1 MQNKGFVRAIAYA
14 MALVCIFYLS
24 FNFVTSHYNKKAV
37 EVSGGD
43 KVAEMHYLDSMA
55 TEKVWLGYT
64 LKECRE
70 NELNLGLD
78 LKGGMNVILEVSVP
92 DIVRTLSGNSKD
104 EQFNNAMQIALD
116 KQVESQK
123 DFIDLFKE
131 AYEGI
136 DPNARLSVIFSTFDL
151 KDKVSLKST
160 NDEVINVLREEVNAT
175 VDNSFNVLRTRI
187 DRFGVVQPNIQ
198 RLETN
203 GRILIELPGVKEPER
218 VRKLLQGSASLE
230 FWETYNLTEIYPQ
243 LEAANAAVRDYLA
256 ATDTTKAVVEEAV
269 EVSNETAAV
278 EGDSLMA
285 KLANTST
292 AAQDSVKLMA
302 EFAKENP
309 LFSIL
314 QLSQYN
320 GQLSPTPAIG
330 IASIRDTATVQKYLN
345 LRQVKEVLPRDLAF
359 RWTVKPV
366 DKKGLYYELVAIK
379 VTSRDGK
386 APLGGNVIT
395 DAKDELSQFT
405 AACTVSMT
413 MNPEGAKTWAR
424 LTKENVGRSIAI
436 VLDNMVYS
444 FPNVNCEI
452 TGGRSEISGNFTPE
466 EAKDLANVLKSGK
479 MPAPSRII
487 QEDVVGPSLGHE
499 AVTQG
504 MWSFVIAFIV
514 VMIYMIVMYGGIPGL
529 IVDAALLINVFF
541 LVGILA
547 SFKAVLTLPGIAGI
561 VLTMGMAV
569 DANVLIYE
577 RIKEELRAGK
587 QHKTAV
593 NEGYKNALS
602 AIVDSNVTTILT
614 GIILFMFGT
623 GPIKG
628 FATTLIIGII
638 TSFFTAV
645 FITRLIWSS
654 MAESGKASKY
664 SFVTKVS
671 DGLLENVK
679 VDWIGIRKI
688 GYIVVS
694 AIVLIGV
701 ISLCFRGLNT
711 GIDFTGGRNY
721 VVRFEQK
728 VNTDNVESLLSP
740 NLGDASIS
748 VITIGE
754 ENQVRISTN
763 YKIASND
770 KSVDD
775 EIEDILFESL
785 KPLIANDAVDKEMF
799 LKGYVVTD
807 GVPSLST
814 EANVSN
820 LGVQSSQKVGP
831 AIADD
836 IKRDAVLAVLFSL
849 IGIFLYILIRFR
861 NVSYSLG
868 AVVALAHDTLIIMGM
883 YSLFYSIMP
892 FSMEVDQSFIAAI
905 LTIIGYSINDTVVVF
920 DRVRELRTLYPTRDA
935 KSTINDAINATLM
948 RTFST
953 SFSTFVVLLVI
964 FLLGGETI
972 RGFVFALMIG
982 VIAGTV
988 STLFIAVP
996 ISFDAAKKKQI
1007 KAAEAK

>member
-160 NDEVINVLREEVNAT
+160 NEEVINVLREEVNAT

-269 EVSNETAAV
+269 EVKDEIAV

-292 AAQDSVKLMA
+292 AAQDSVKFMA

-330 IASIRDTATVQKYLN
+330 IASIRDTATIQKYLN

-799 LKGYVVTD
+799 LKGYIVTD

-920 DRVRELRTLYPTRDA
+920 DRVRELRTLYPTRDS

-996 ISFDAAKKKQI
+996 ISFDAAKKKQV
-1007 KAAEAK
+1007 KAAEA

>member
-14 MALVCIFYLS
+14 MALVCLFYLS
-24 FNFVTSHYNKKAV
+24 FNFVTSYYNGKAA
-37 EVSGGD
+37 EIGAEN
-43 KVAEMHYLDSMA
+43 KVAGEHYLDSMA

-70 NELNLGLD
+70 KELNLGLD

-104 EQFNNAMQIALD
+104 EQFNKAMANAIERQ
-116 KQVESQK
+116 QNSQK
-123 DFIDLFKE
+123 DFIDLFQE
-131 AYEGI
+131 EYEKI
-136 DPNARLSVIFSTFDL
+136 DKGARLSVIFSTFDL
-151 KDKVSLKST
+151 KDKVSLNSS
-160 NDEVINVLREEVNAT
+160 NSEVISVLKDEVNAT

-243 LEAANAAVRDYLA
+243 LEAANAAIREYLA
-256 ATDTTKAVVEEAV
+256 SSATNEKTAEVKEEAT
-269 EVSNETAAV
+269 EVAPVV

-285 KLANTST
+285 QIAGVSA
-292 AAQDSVKLMA
+292 AAQDSAKMME
-302 EFAKENP
+302 EFVKENP

-314 QLSQYN
+314 SINQYN
-320 GQLSPTPAIG
+320 GQLQASPAVG
-330 IASIRDTATVQKYLN
+330 IASIRDTATIEKYLN
-345 LRQVKEVLPRDLAF
+345 LRQVKDVLPRDLAF
-359 RWTVKPV
+359 RWCVKPV
-366 DKKGLYYELVAIK
+366 DKKGLYYQLVAIK

-395 DAKDELSQFT
+395 DAKDEISQFS
-405 AACTVSMT
+405 ASCTVSMS

-424 LTKENVGRSIAI
+424 LTKENIGRSIAI

-444 FPNVNCEI
+444 YPNVNCEI

-479 MPAPSRII
+479 MPAPSRIV

-514 VMIYMIVMYGGIPGL
+514 VMIYMIVMYGGVPGL

-577 RIKEELRAGK
+577 RIKEELRSGK
-587 QHKTAV
+587 QHKTAITA
-593 NEGYKNALS
+593 GYKNALS
-602 AIVDSNVTTILT
+602 AIIDSNVTTILT
-614 GIILFMFGT
+614 GFILFLFGT

-645 FITRLIWSS
+645 FITRLIWTS
-654 MAESGKASKY
+654 MVDGGKASKF
-664 SFVTKVS
+664 SFTTKVS
-671 DGLLENVK
+671 EHLLENVK
-679 VDWIGIRKI
+679 VDWIKIRKW
-688 GYIVVS
+688 GY
-694 AIVLIGV
+694 GV
-701 ISLCFRGLNT
+701 ISAILLVGIVSLCVRGLNQ

-721 VVRFEQK
+721 IVKFEK
-728 VNTDNVESLLSP
+728 DVNTADVADMIEGNLDGASL
-740 NLGDASIS
+740 S

-754 ENQVRISTN
+754 NNQVRISTN

-775 EIEDILFESL
+775 ELEDILYNSL
-785 KPLIANDAVDKEMF
+785 KPVIANDSVTKEMF
-799 LKGYVVTD
+799 LKGYEVVD
-807 GVPSLST
+807 GVPSLPNNTEVST
-814 EANVSN
+814 Y
-820 LGVQSSQKVGP
+820 GVQSSQKVGP

-836 IKRDAVLAVLFSL
+836 IKRDAVLAVIFSL

-868 AVVALAHDTLIIMGM
+868 AVVSLVHDTLIILGS

-892 FSMEVDQSFIAAI
+892 FSLEIDQAFIAAI
-905 LTIIGYSINDTVVVF
+905 LTVIGYSINDTVVVF
-920 DRVRELRTLYPTRDA
+920 DRVRELRTLYPSRDL
-935 KSTINDAINATLM
+935 KDTINDAINATLV

-964 FLLGGETI
+964 FLLGGDTI
-972 RGFVFALMIG
+972 RGFVFALMLG

-988 STLFIAVP
+988 STLFISVP
-996 ISFDAAKKKQI
+996 LAYDASGKKI
-1007 KAAEAK
+1007 KKA

>member
-1 MQNKGFVRAIAYA
+1 MQNKGFVRVIAYS
-14 MALVCIFYLS
+14 MALVCLFYLS
-24 FNFVTSHYNKKAV
+24 FNFVTSYYNNKAV

-43 KVAEMHYLDSMA
+43 KNAEYHYLDSMA

-92 DIVRTLSGNSKD
+92 DIVRTLANNSKD
-104 EQFNNAMQIALD
+104 EQFNKAMDMAIEQQ
-116 KQVESQK
+116 QVSNR
-123 DFIDLFKE
+123 DFLLLFKD

-136 DPNARLSVIFSTFDL
+136 DPNARLAAIFCTIPL
-151 KDKVSLKST
+151 KDKVSIKST
-160 NDEVINVLREEVNAT
+160 NDEVISVLQEEVNAT

-243 LEAANAAVRDYLA
+243 LEAANAVIRDYLA
-256 ATDTTKAVVEEAV
+256 STDSVKAV
-269 EVSNETAAV
+269 EVAEAAEV
-278 EGDSLMA
+278 AEGTVALEGDSLMA
-285 KLANTST
+285 QVAGASV
-292 AAQDSVKLMA
+292 AAQDTAKLIQQ
-302 EFAKENP
+302 FAKENP
-309 LFSIL
+309 LFSIISI
-314 QLSQYN
+314 SQN
-320 GQLSPTPAIG
+320 GGQLIPTPAIG
-330 IASIRDTATVQKYLN
+330 VVSIRDTATVQKYLN
-345 LRQVKEVLPRDLAF
+345 LRQVKEVLPRNLEF

-366 DKKGLYYELVAIK
+366 DKKGLYYELIAIK
-379 VTSRDGK
+379 VTNRDGS
-386 APLGGNVIT
+386 APLAGNVIT
-395 DAKDELSQFT
+395 DARDEISQFT
-405 AACTVSMT
+405 SACTVSMT

-424 LTKENVGRSIAI
+424 LTKENIGRSIAI
-436 VLDNMVYS
+436 VLDDMVYS
-444 FPNVNCEI
+444 FPNVNTEI
-452 TGGRSEISGNFTPE
+452 TGGRSEISGNFTPQ

-499 AVTQG
+499 AITQG
-504 MWSFVIAFIV
+504 MWSFVIAFVV
-514 VMIYMIVMYGGIPGL
+514 VMIYIIVMYGVVPGL

-541 LVGILA
+541 LVGVLA

-569 DANVLIYE
+569 DANVLVYE
-577 RIKEELRAGK
+577 RIKEELAAGK
-587 QHKTAV
+587 QHKAAIS
-593 NEGYKNALS
+593 EGYKNALS
-602 AIVDSNVTTILT
+602 AIIDSNVTTILT

-645 FITRLIWSS
+645 FITRLIWSN
-654 MAESGKASKY
+654 MAERGKASKY
-664 SFVTKVS
+664 SFVTPVS
-671 DGLLENVK
+671 KGLLDGVRVN
-679 VDWIGIRKI
+679 WIGIRKK
-688 GYIVVS
+688 GYIVIG
-694 AIVLIGV
+694 AILVICVL
-701 ISLCFRGLNT
+701 SLAIRGLNT

-721 VVRFEQK
+721 IVRFEQPVK
-728 VNTDNVESLLSP
+728 TSEVEALLSP
-740 NLGDASIS
+740 SMQDASIS
-748 VITIGE
+748 VITIGAD
-754 ENQVRISTN
+754 NQVRISTN
-763 YKIASND
+763 YKIESNAKD
-770 KSVDD
+770 VDD
-775 EIEDILFESL
+775 EVEQILFDNL
-785 KPLIANDAVDKEMF
+785 KPLIANDKVDKEMF
-799 LKGYVVTD
+799 LKRYVVKE

-814 EANVSN
+814 EDNESTYG
-820 LGVQSSQKVGP
+820 LQSSQKVGP
-831 AIADD
+831 SIADD

-868 AVVALAHDTLIIMGM
+868 AVASLAHDTLIILGL
-883 YSLFYSIMP
+883 YSLLYSIMP

-920 DRVRELRTLYPTRDA
+920 DRVREVKGLYPNRAMKDV
-935 KSTINDAINATLM
+935 INEAVNATLV

-972 RGFVFALMIG
+972 RGFVFALMVG

-988 STLFIAVP
+988 STLFISVP
-996 ISFDAAKKKQI
+996 VAYDASKKDKV
-1007 KAAEAK
+1007 KA

>member
-1 MQNKGFVRAIAYA
+1 MQNKGFVRVIAIA
-14 MALVCIFYLS
+14 MALVCLFYLS
-24 FNFVTSHYNKKAV
+24 FNAVTSYYNNKAV

-43 KVAEMHYLDSMA
+43 KDAEYHYLDSMA

-92 DIVRTLSGNSKD
+92 DIVRNLCNDPKN
-104 EQFNNAMQIALD
+104 EQFNKAMEMALAR
-116 KQVESQK
+116 QTESQK
-123 DFIDLFKE
+123 DFLDLFRE
-131 AYEGI
+131 SFEEI
-136 DPNARLSVIFSTFDL
+136 DKGAQLAPLFYSYTI
-151 KDKVSLKST
+151 KDKISQKST
-160 NDEVINVLREEVNAT
+160 NDEVMSVLREEVDAT

-243 LEAANAAVRDYLA
+243 LEAANAVIRDYLA
-256 ATDTTKAVVEEAV
+256 SAEPAADEKEAEKV
-269 EVSNETAAV
+269 AEKEAPAAV

-285 KLANTST
+285 QLATANT
-292 AAQDSVKLMA
+292 AAQDTAKIMA
-302 EFAKENP
+302 QFAKENP

-320 GQLSPTPAIG
+320 GQLSPTPAVG
-330 IASIRDTATVQKYLN
+330 VVSVRDTATVTKYLS

-379 VTSRDGK
+379 ITSRDGK

-405 AACTVSMT
+405 AACTVSMA

-424 LTKENVGRSIAI
+424 LTKENIGRSIAI

-452 TGGRSEISGNFTPE
+452 TGGRSEISGNFTPQ

-504 MWSFVIAFIV
+504 MWSFVIAFLV
-514 VMIYMIVMYGGIPGL
+514 VMLYMIVMYGGIPGL

-577 RIKEELRAGK
+577 RIKEEIAAGK

-602 AIVDSNVTTILT
+602 AIIDSNVTTILT
-614 GIILFMFGT
+614 GIILFYFGT

-645 FITRLIWSS
+645 FITRLIWTS
-654 MAESGKASKY
+654 MAESGKAANYPFATKISK
-664 SFVTKVS
+664 
-671 DGLLENVK
+671 GLLEGVNVNW
-679 VDWIGIRKI
+679 VGIRKK
-688 GYIVVS
+688 GYIT
-694 AIVLIGV
+694 IGV
-701 ISLCFRGLNT
+701 ILIVCAASLIFHGLNS

-728 VNTDNVESLLSP
+728 VNTAEIEALLQKGF
-740 NLGDASIS
+740 GDASVS
-748 VITIGE
+748 VITIGTE
-754 ENQVRISTN
+754 DQVRISTN
-763 YKIASND
+763 YKIASNA
-770 KSVDD
+770 KEVDD
-775 EIEDILFESL
+775 EVEDIIYNSL
-785 KPLIANDAVDKEMF
+785 APVIANDAVTKDMF
-799 LKGYVVTD
+799 IKGYVIND
-807 GVPSLST
+807 GTPEESVDTQVST
-814 EANVSN
+814 

-868 AVVALAHDTLIIMGM
+868 AVVALAHDTLIILGT
-883 YSLFYSIMP
+883 YSLFYTIMP
-892 FSMEVDQSFIAAI
+892 FSMEIDQSFIAAI

-920 DRVRELRTLYPTRDA
+920 DRVREVRTLYPTRSSKD
-935 KSTINDAINATLM
+935 TINSAVNATLM

-953 SFSTFVVLLVI
+953 SFSTFIVLLVI

-972 RGFVFALMIG
+972 RGFVFALMVG

-988 STLFIAVP
+988 STLFVAVP
-996 ISFDAAKKKQI
+996 ISYDAAKKQ
-1007 KAAEAK
+1007 KAEVTE

>member
-1 MQNKGFVRAIAYA
+1 MQNKGFVRVIAIA
-14 MALVCIFYLS
+14 MALVCLFYLS
-24 FNFVTSHYNKKAV
+24 FNAVTSYYNNKAV

-43 KVAEMHYLDSMA
+43 KNAEYHYLDSMA

-92 DIVRTLSGNSKD
+92 DIVRNLCNDTKN
-104 EQFNNAMQIALD
+104 EQFNKAMEMAMARQT
-116 KQVESQK
+116 ESQK
-123 DFIDLFKE
+123 DFLDLFKE
-131 AYEGI
+131 AFEEI
-136 DPNARLSVIFSTFDL
+136 DKDARMATLFYSYTI
-151 KDKVSLKST
+151 KDKISQKST
-160 NDEVINVLREEVNAT
+160 NDEVMAVLRDEVNAT

-256 ATDTTKAVVEEAV
+256 ATEPAEAEGEAV
-269 EVSNETAAV
+269 EVKEKSQTIEAT

-285 KLANTST
+285 QLATANT
-292 AAQDSVKLMA
+292 AAQDTAKIMA

-309 LFSIL
+309 LFSVL

-330 IASIRDTATVQKYLN
+330 VVSVRDTATVTKYLS

-379 VTSRDGK
+379 ITSRDGK

-405 AACTVSMT
+405 AACTVSMS

-424 LTKENVGRSIAI
+424 LTKENIGRSIAI

-452 TGGRSEISGNFTPE
+452 TGGRSEISGNFTPQ

-479 MPAPSRII
+479 MPAPSRIV
-487 QEDVVGPSLGHE
+487 QEDIVGPSLGHE

-504 MWSFVIAFIV
+504 MWSFVIAFVV
-514 VMIYMIVMYGGIPGL
+514 VMLYMIFMYGGVPGL

-577 RIKEELRAGK
+577 RIKEELAAGK

-602 AIVDSNVTTILT
+602 AIIDSNVTTILT
-614 GIILFMFGT
+614 GIILFYFGT

-645 FITRLIWSS
+645 FITRLIWTS
-654 MAESGKASKY
+654 MAESGKASNY
-664 SFVTKVS
+664 SFTTSISK
-671 DGLLENVK
+671 GLLEGVK
-679 VDWIGIRKI
+679 VNWIGIRKK
-688 GYIVVS
+688 GYIV
-694 AIVLIGV
+694 
-701 ISLCFRGLNT
+701 ISCILLVCIASLAFHGLNS

-721 VVRFEQK
+721 VVRFDQK
-728 VNTDNVESLLSP
+728 VNTEEVEALLQK
-740 NLGDASIS
+740 GFGEASVS
-748 VITIGE
+748 VITIGAE
-754 ENQVRISTN
+754 DQVRITTN
-763 YKIASND
+763 YKIESNA
-770 KSVDD
+770 KEIDD
-775 EIEDILFESL
+775 EVEDIIYNSL
-785 KPLIANDAVDKEMF
+785 SPMIANESVTKDMF
-799 LKGYVVTD
+799 INGYVLND
-807 GVPSLST
+807 GVPSESNDTEVST
-814 EANVSN
+814 

-868 AVVALAHDTLIIMGM
+868 AVVALAHDTLIILGT

-892 FSMEVDQSFIAAI
+892 FSMEIDQSFIAAI

-920 DRVRELRTLYPTRDA
+920 DRVREVKALYPTRGA
-935 KSTINDAINATLM
+935 METINSAVNATLV

-953 SFSTFVVLLVI
+953 SFSTFIVLLVI

-988 STLFIAVP
+988 STLFVAVP
-996 ISFDAAKKKQI
+996 ISYDAAKKQI
-1007 KAAEAK
+1007 NNISK

>member
-1 MQNKGFVRAIAYA
+1 MQNKGFVRVIAIA
-14 MALVCIFYLS
+14 MALVCLFYLS
-24 FNFVTSHYNKKAV
+24 FNAVTSYYNNKAV

-43 KVAEMHYLDSMA
+43 KNAEYHYLDSMA

-92 DIVRTLSGNSKD
+92 DIVRNLCNDTKN
-104 EQFNNAMQIALD
+104 EQFNKAMEMAMARQT
-116 KQVESQK
+116 ESQK
-123 DFIDLFKE
+123 DFLDLFRE
-131 AYEGI
+131 SFEEI
-136 DPNARLSVIFSTFDL
+136 DKDAKMATLFYSYSI
-151 KDKVSLKST
+151 KDKISQKST
-160 NDEVINVLREEVNAT
+160 NDEVMAVLRDEVNAT

-256 ATDTTKAVVEEAV
+256 AAEPAEAEEEVAEVKEEAQAP
-269 EVSNETAAV
+269 EAI

-285 KLANTST
+285 QLATANT
-292 AAQDSVKLMA
+292 AAQDTAKIMA
-302 EFAKENP
+302 QFAKENP

-330 IASIRDTATVQKYLN
+330 VVSVRDTATVTKYLS

-379 VTSRDGK
+379 ITSRDGK

-405 AACTVSMT
+405 AACTVSMS

-424 LTKENVGRSIAI
+424 LTKENIGRSIAI

-452 TGGRSEISGNFTPE
+452 TGGRSEISGNFTPQ

-479 MPAPSRII
+479 MPAPSRIV
-487 QEDVVGPSLGHE
+487 QEDIVGPSLGHE

-504 MWSFVIAFIV
+504 MWSFVIAFLV
-514 VMIYMIVMYGGIPGL
+514 VMLYMIFMYGGVPGL

-577 RIKEELRAGK
+577 RIKEEIAAGK

-602 AIVDSNVTTILT
+602 AIIDSNVTTILT
-614 GIILFMFGT
+614 GIILFYFGT

-645 FITRLIWSS
+645 FITRLIWTS
-654 MAESGKASKY
+654 MADNGKASNY
-664 SFVTKVS
+664 SFTTSISK
-671 DGLLENVK
+671 GLLEGVK
-679 VDWIGIRKI
+679 VNWIGIRKK
-688 GYIVVS
+688 GYIVISCILLVCIVS
-694 AIVLIGV
+694 LA
-701 ISLCFRGLNT
+701 FHGLNS

-721 VVRFEQK
+721 VVRFDQK
-728 VNTDNVESLLSP
+728 VNTAEVEALLQKGF
-740 NLGDASIS
+740 GDASVS
-748 VITIGE
+748 VITIGTE
-754 ENQVRISTN
+754 DQVRISTN
-763 YKIASND
+763 YKIGSNA
-770 KSVDD
+770 KEVDD
-775 EIEDILFESL
+775 EVEDIIYNSL
-785 KPLIANDAVDKEMF
+785 SPMIANEAVTKDMF
-799 LKGYVVTD
+799 VKGYVVND
-807 GVPSLST
+807 GTPVESIDAQVST
-814 EANVSN
+814 
-820 LGVQSSQKVGP
+820 LGIQSSQKVGP

-868 AVVALAHDTLIIMGM
+868 AVVALAHDTLIILGT
-883 YSLFYSIMP
+883 YSLFYTIMP
-892 FSMEVDQSFIAAI
+892 FSMEIDQSFIAAI

-920 DRVRELRTLYPTRDA
+920 DRVREVRTLYPTRSSND
-935 KSTINDAINATLM
+935 TINTAVNATLM

-953 SFSTFVVLLVI
+953 SFSTFIVLLVI

-972 RGFVFALMIG
+972 RGFVFALMVG

-988 STLFIAVP
+988 STLFVAVP
-996 ISFDAAKKKQI
+996 ISYDAAKKQ
-1007 KAAEAK
+1007 KAKITE

>member
-1 MQNKGFVRAIAYA
+1 
-14 MALVCIFYLS
+14 
-24 FNFVTSHYNKKAV
+24 VTSYYNNKAV

-43 KVAEMHYLDSMA
+43 KTAEYHYLDSMA

-92 DIVRTLSGNSKD
+92 DIVRTLASNSKD
-104 EQFNNAMQIALD
+104 EQFNKAM
-116 KQVESQK
+116 ESAIKLQQESNK
-123 DFIDLFKE
+123 DFLQLFKQE
-131 AYEGI
+131 YEKI
-136 DPNARLSVIFSTFDL
+136 DKDARLSAIFGTTLLL
-151 KDKVSLKST
+151 KDKISLKST
-160 NDEVINVLREEVNAT
+160 NDEVISVLQDEVNAT

-243 LEAANAAVRDYLA
+243 LEEANAVIRDYLA
-256 ATDTTKAVVEEAV
+256 SSDTVKAV
-269 EVSNETAAV
+269 ETAAV
-278 EGDSLMA
+278 AEAPVAEGDSL
-285 KLANTST
+285 LAQVAGAS
-292 AAQDSVKLMA
+292 AVAQDSIKMM
-302 EFAKENP
+302 EKFAKENP
-309 LFSIL
+309 LFAVLSI
-314 QLSQYN
+314 SQNN
-320 GQLSPTPAIG
+320 GQIIPTPAVG
-330 IASIRDTATVQKYLN
+330 VVSIRDTATVMKYLN
-345 LRQVKEVLPRDLAF
+345 LHQVKSVLPRNLAF

-366 DKKGLYYELVAIK
+366 DKKGLYYELIAIK
-379 VTSRDGK
+379 ITSRDGT
-386 APLGGNVIT
+386 APLAGNVIT
-395 DAKDELSQFT
+395 DARDEISQFT

-424 LTKENVGRSIAI
+424 LTKENIGRSIAI

-444 FPNVNCEI
+444 FPNVNTEI
-452 TGGRSEISGNFTPE
+452 TGGRSEISGNFTPQ

-499 AVTQG
+499 AITQG
-504 MWSFVIAFIV
+504 MWSFLIAFIV
-514 VMIYMIVMYGGIPGL
+514 VMLYMIVMYGAVPGL

-541 LVGILA
+541 LVGVLA

-577 RIKEELRAGK
+577 RIKEELASGK
-587 QHKTAV
+587 QHKVAIT
-593 NEGYKNALS
+593 EGYRNALS
-602 AIVDSNVTTILT
+602 AIIDSNVTTILT

-645 FITRLIWSS
+645 FITRLIWSN
-654 MAESGKASKY
+654 MAESGNASKY
-664 SFVTKVS
+664 SFTTAVS
-671 DGLLENVK
+671 KNLLAGVNVN
-679 VDWIGIRKI
+679 WIGIRKK
-688 GYIVVS
+688 GYIILCVILVVC
-694 AIVLIGV
+694 GV
-701 ISLCFRGLNT
+701 SLVVRGLNT

-721 VVRFEQK
+721 IVRFEQPVK
-728 VNTDNVESLLSP
+728 TSEVEALIVP
-740 NLGDASIS
+740 NMPDAAIT
-748 VITIGE
+748 VITIGSD
-754 ENQVRISTN
+754 NQVRISTN
-763 YKIASND
+763 YKIESNA
-770 KSVDD
+770 KEVDD
-775 EIEDILFESL
+775 EVEDILYNSL
-785 KPLIANDAVDKEMF
+785 KPMIGNDKVDKEMF
-799 LKGYVVTD
+799 LKRYVMND
-807 GVPSLST
+807 GTPSLST
-814 EANVSN
+814 EDNVSTY
-820 LGVQSSQKVGP
+820 GIQSSQKVGP
-831 AIADD
+831 SIADD

-849 IGIFLYILIRFR
+849 IGIFLYILMRFR

-868 AVVALAHDTLIIMGM
+868 AVASLAHDTLIIMGL
-883 YSLFYSIMP
+883 YSLLYSIMP

-920 DRVRELRTLYPTRDA
+920 DRVRELRTLYPNRPIA
-935 KSTINDAINATLM
+935 ETINDAVNATLV

-972 RGFVFALMIG
+972 RGFVFALMLG
-982 VIAGTV
+982 VIAGTI
-988 STLFIAVP
+988 STLFVAVP
-996 ISFDAAKKKQI
+996 IAYDASKKKQV
-1007 KAAEAK
+1007 KA